1 MEKKF
6 DKPLPQ
12 KDLDL
17 DNKSRSNMFAWRG
30 QFSPELIENLLKA
43 YCPEG
48 ATLLDPF
55 CGSGTVLFEAGQ
67 YGIEAVG
74 IELNPAA
81 YILSRTYE
89 LINLEKSEINE
100 VADSLVVEMGKI
112 FDEPVTMNQKNREVI
127 DRDDFEKEIFE
138 LKNSLGKESA
148 VLLDTF
154 VILLDIHNKEIT
166 TENIYSTLYKLI
178 KTVKR
183 FPHSEKRIK
192 ALLGDS
198 RNIPLDDNTVDF
210 VITSPPYIN
219 VFNYH
224 QHYRRSAELL
234 GWELLKI
241 ARSEIGSNRANR
253 GNRFLTVI
261 QYCLDIASTLKE
273 LHRVTNHDSKMIFV
287 VGHESRV
294 LSVPF
299 YNANIISNLAE
310 GSGLFKLVLQQQR
323 TFKNK
328 FGKLIRE
335 DLLHFEKEK
344 NKVEE
349 KTIEAVAR
357 IVALKVLKKGLTEV
371 PRKNVDALK
380 YAINLVDTVQGI
392 PIYNRNEVQ
401 YNRRYNLLTAEV

>member
-1 MEKKF
+1 
-6 DKPLPQ
+6 
-12 KDLDL
+12 
-17 DNKSRSNMFAWRG
+17 
-30 QFSPELIENLLKA
+30 
-43 YCPEG
+43 
-48 ATLLDPF
+48 
-55 CGSGTVLFEAGQ
+55 
-67 YGIEAVG
+67 
-74 IELNPAA
+74 
-81 YILSRTYE
+81 
-89 LINLEKSEINE
+89 
-100 VADSLVVEMGKI
+100 
-112 FDEPVTMNQKNREVI
+112 
-127 DRDDFEKEIFE
+127 
-138 LKNSLGKESA
+138 
-148 VLLDTF
+148 
-154 VILLDIHNKEIT
+154 
-166 TENIYSTLYKLI
+166 
-178 KTVKR
+178 
-183 FPHSEKRIK
+183 
-192 ALLGDS
+192 
-198 RNIPLDDNTVDF
+198 
-210 VITSPPYIN
+210 
-219 VFNYH
+219 
-224 QHYRRSAELL
+224 
-234 GWELLKI
+234 
-241 ARSEIGSNRANR
+241 
-253 GNRFLTVI
+253 
-261 QYCLDIASTLKE
+261 
-273 LHRVTNHDSKMIFV
+273 MIFV